1 MRSGEL
7 ARLADVSVRALR
19 HYHQL
24 GVLPEPERGSNG
36 YREYDVHD
44 LVRVLRIKRLAS
56 LGIPLDRMPEL
67 LDGATA
73 AGAPGTPASAETA
86 GPASGSAPLLDEL
99 DAELA
104 AQIERLTRRRELIS
118 RLRTHG
124 TALDIP
130 PELAPFV
137 AVFQG
142 DEVTPEIARVDH
154 DQSVLLAHFVGE
166 EGMTHLSHLYARISA
181 PDLAPSVSAFSAR
194 FGGLSA
200 DSSDAEV
207 QQLVEEF
214 LAIFGPVLAEFADEG
229 AEIDLGGASELFASH
244 TQDVLAEP
252 QLRAL
257 AEIGRR
263 VDEDWEAR
271 GRSPG

>member
-1 MRSGEL
+1 MRSAEL

-36 YREYDVHD
+36 YRAYDVHD

-56 LGIPLDRMPEL
+56 LGIPLDRMPQL
-67 LDGATA
+67 LDGAPADVATTTA
-73 AGAPGTPASAETA
+73 APA
-86 GPASGSAPLLDEL
+86 GPASGSATLLDEL

-104 AQIERLTRRRELIS
+104 AQIERLTRRRELIA

-154 DQSVLLAHFVGE
+154 DQSVLLAHFVDE

-194 FGGLSA
+194 FGALSA
-200 DSSDAEV
+200 DSPDAEV
-207 QQLVEEF
+207 EQLVEEF

-229 AEIDLGGASELFASH
+229 ADIDVGGASELFAAH
-244 TQDVLAEP
+244 TRDVLAEP
-252 QLRAL
+252 QLRAI

-263 VDEDWEAR
+263 VDEGWAAH